1 MNVLQ
6 KADDKFINAL
16 NDNHQK
22 FIEFFSVISEKQ
34 GTRWDEVVVK
44 FEWELLMA
52 GHDLSNC
59 GSFKYQ
65 FSLATLNEYQSLS
78 KTESKVDI
86 SELVSKHAAAFK
98 KELRSRY
105 EELSAYY
112 INKKQNEPLHEG
124 FNKICGLKG
133 SKLSGG
139 QKQRIAIAR
148 ALIKDPKILI
158 LDEATS
164 ALDE

>member
-1 MNVLQ
+1 MVERKHLDPV
-6 KADDKFINAL
+6 K
-16 NDNHQK
+16 
-22 FIEFFSVISEKQ
+22 IEKEEDITPENEGILKPSRLMKDPKT
-34 GTRWDEVVVK
+34 GEV
-44 FEWELLMA
+44 E
-52 GHDLSNC
+52 
-59 GSFKYQ
+59 
-65 FSLATLNEYQSLS
+65 
-78 KTESKVDI
+78 
-86 SELVSKHAAAFK
+86 
-98 KELRSRY
+98 
-105 EELSAYY
+105 
-112 INKKQNEPLHEG
+112 LHEG